1 MWSVLFIFYR
11 MWIDALSV
19 FGVLDEHTRNPGAQN
34 QRDKGEEDSYRNHP
48 PCLFD
53 FHTHKVDGD
62 GIE

>member
-1 MWSVLFIFYR
+1 MAGRFEIVLVKQ
-11 MWIDALSV
+11 DEET
-19 FGVLDEHTRNPGAQN
+19 VLDIHTRNPGAQN